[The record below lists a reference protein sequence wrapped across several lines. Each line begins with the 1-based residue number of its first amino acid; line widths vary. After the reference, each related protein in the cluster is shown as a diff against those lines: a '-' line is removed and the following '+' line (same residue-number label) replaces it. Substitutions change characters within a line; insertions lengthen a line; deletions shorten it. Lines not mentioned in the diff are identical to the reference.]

1 MRELIVRLSE
11 HVGPHAV
18 KPNLYL
24 TGGAAASVAAQLD
37 PAAQYVEYLVLAG
50 IALAK

>member
-1 MRELIVRLSE
+1 MRELFAKLSE
-11 HVGPHAV
+11 QVGPPAV
-18 KPNLYL
+18 NPNLYL

-37 PAAQYVEYLVLAG
+37 PAAQYLEYLVLAG